1 MERLTGI
8 SQRVRKFNFIEQMT
22 AEEER
27 YNAKLLQA
35 DTSGITVVDLDRHGA
50 RADGQTGIQSSDRG
64 DDSDSNFMRFDEM
77 KDSRRR
83 YDEAATP
90 DFRETTKTNENQ

>member
-35 DTSGITVVDLDRHGA
+35 DQSGITVDDLDKHGA
-50 RADGQTGIQSSDRG
+50 RADGRTGIQSSDRG
-64 DDSDSNFMRFDEM
+64 DDNDGNFMRFDGENG
-77 KDSRRR
+77 DSRRG
-83 YDEAATP
+83 ELNTP
-90 DFRETTKTNENQ
+90 DFKENRKTKENQ

>member
-8 SQRVRKFNFIEQMT
+8 SQRVRKFNFIEQMS

-35 DTSGITVVDLDRHGA
+35 DTSGITVVDVDRHGA
-50 RADGQTGIQSSDRG
+50 RADGQTGIQGSDRS

-83 YDEAATP
+83 RDEATTP
-90 DFRETTKTNENQ
+90 DFRGTAKTNENK

>member
-27 YNAKLLQA
+27 YNAKLLPA
-35 DTSGITVVDLDRHGA
+35 DPSGITVDDVDRHGA
-50 RADGQTGIQSSDRG
+50 RADGRTGIQSSDRG

-83 YDEAATP
+83 CDEATTP
-90 DFRETTKTNENQ
+90 DFREKTKTN